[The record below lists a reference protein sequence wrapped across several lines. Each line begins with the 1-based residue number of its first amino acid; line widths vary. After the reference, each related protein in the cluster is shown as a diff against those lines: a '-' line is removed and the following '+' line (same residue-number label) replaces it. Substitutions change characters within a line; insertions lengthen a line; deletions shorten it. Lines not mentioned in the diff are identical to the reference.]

1 MAEAVSTT
9 PQELAQQQQTQ
20 QAEQE
25 HSRVHALDPDF
36 LLVLSFAVLVD
47 AIDIILELT
56 SFLIVPKLLGLVLDA
71 FTLFVLGWWMYW
83 RLGKIQN
90 TKRQQQAAR
99 KAGGHQ
105 GGAIVRGPLRKVLVR
120 VGLVSIIEIIPLV
133 GILFAWTVMVISTL
147 REK

>member
-83 RLGKIQN
+83 RLGKYKIQN
-90 TKRQQQAAR
+90 DSNKQLERQGDIRPERLSAAPSENVLC
-99 KAGGHQ
+99 AEGG
-105 GGAIVRGPLRKVLVR
+105 L
-120 VGLVSIIEIIPLV
+120 
-133 GILFAWTVMVISTL
+133 
-147 REK
+147 

>member
-1 MAEAVSTT
+1 MAEAVDIT
-9 PQELAQQQQTQ
+9 PQELAQQQQAQ

-25 HSRVHALDPDF
+25 RSRVHALDPDF
-36 LLVLSFAVLVD
+36 LLFALPFAVLVD
-47 AIDIILELT
+47 AIDIVLELT
-56 SFLIVPKLLGLVLDA
+56 SFLIIPKLLGLVLDA
-71 FTLFVLGWWMYW
+71 FTLFILGWWMYW

-99 KAGGHQ
+99 K
-105 GGAIVRGPLRKVLVR
+105 GGAVVRGPLRKVLVR